1 MPSHLPAGAARYL
14 TTNTSCVSSN
24 STGTAVAA
32 AATAAML
39 LAVAST
45 AGAPAFTEGE
55 ETLEQQREAD
65 WDLFMYKSIVPG
77 EDDDDDDDDDD
88 EDDDDEEEEEEESED
103 GPADETEDGGA
114 DADDEQQNAT
124 LGQDEAEVGQEGG
137 EQPSSTD
144 SSKDESSS
152 GPADDAEDVEQE
164 GGNGADPYDNL
175 PEEDEPTGC
184 TICLIN
190 RQGPCRPFWR
200 KFERCMKDHGDS
212 TVGGGDGDGDSEGK
226 GESSD
231 GDEKSN
237 EDGGNNSLAEMCDKY
252 MLPWLNCIQSYR
264 NTYTLITNNF
274 YQSEYVDALEKAVP
288 EADRSALSEETWS
301 VENNLD
307 LSLWNDYVAEEKEK
321 LKKDA
326 ESMSD
331 EEVEEAINLAR
342 AYLQEKEE
350 GETGEVEAGDATSE
364 EKSESGDGSASDLP
378 SDPQLIPAT
387 TKIVLRDPVSGHP
400 IDMAYVRDQNG
411 RVLGFEQF
419 TNEKKMMRGEPVEGE
434 EGEPKEAPLVANCG
448 FHLQPGVTTSF
459 KVYTLYREDVP
470 CPEEIVVGEGKEGE
484 KEEEG
489 PKAEEKL
496 YYTQAIPLVEGL
508 DQ

>member
-1 MPSHLPAGAARYL
+1 M
-14 TTNTSCVSSN
+14 
-24 STGTAVAA
+24 
-32 AATAAML
+32 
-39 LAVAST
+39 
-45 AGAPAFTEGE
+45 
-55 ETLEQQREAD
+55 
-65 WDLFMYKSIVPG
+65 FMYKAIVPG
-77 EDDDDDDDDDD
+77 EDDDDDDDD
-88 EDDDDEEEEEEESED
+88 EEEEEEEEEESED
-103 GPADETEDGGA
+103 GPADEAEDGGA

-124 LGQDEAEVGQEGG
+124 LDQDEAEVGQEG
-137 EQPSSTD
+137 EQPSTTTD
-144 SSKDESSS
+144 ESKDESSPS
-152 GPADDAEDVEQE
+152 GPADDAEDSEQE
-164 GGNGADPYDNL
+164 GSGDADPFDNL

-200 KFERCMKDHGDS
+200 KFERCMKDHGDT
-212 TVGGGDGDGDSEGK
+212 TVGGGEGESEGK
-226 GESSD
+226 EEGSD
-231 GDEKSN
+231 GGDKST
-237 EDGGNNSLAEMCDKY
+237 EEGGNNSSLAEMCDKY

-288 EADRSALSEETWS
+288 EADRAALSEETWS

-331 EEVEEAINLAR
+331 EEVEEAINLAK
-342 AYLQEKEE
+342 ANLKEKEE
-350 GETGEVEAGDATSE
+350 GEADEGEAGDATSE
-364 EKSESGDGSASDLP
+364 EKSELDDGSAKASDLP
-378 SDPQLIPAT
+378 SDPQLIAAT

-419 TNEKKMMRGEPVEGE
+419 TNEKKMMHGEPMEGE
-434 EGEPKEAPLVANCG
+434 EGEAKEAPLVASCG

-470 CPEEIVVGEGKEGE
+470 CPEEIVGGDDKSEEE
-484 KEEEG
+484 KEKEA

-496 YYTQAIPLVEGL
+496 YCTKAIPLVEGL
-508 DQ
+508 DE